1 MIVTCAQY
9 DKVCFDHSLFSS
21 SFFVYLYGVCMNV
34 CMYICMCVC
43 IYVSTSVSNFFTS
56 CCSDN
61 GFLFCCAS
69 FNFKAGVTFPF
80 TDRHIRCT
88 CICMCIYIHRFLH
101 SLVAC
106 IKQTKQNKTKDK
118 ESKRT
123 KQPRFCGT
131 SSLPLII
138 NKQNRNN
145 NNISQQQQ
153 LNGSLT
159 DIVCCC
165 SSV

>member
-21 SFFVYLYGVCMNV
+21 SFFVYVYGVCMNV

-43 IYVSTSVSNFFTS
+43 IYVSTSVSYFFTS

-69 FNFKAGVTFPF
+69 CIFKAGVTFPF
-80 TDRHIRCT
+80 TDRHIHCT

-106 IKQTKQNKTKDK
+106 IKQTKQ
-118 ESKRT
+118 RT
-123 KQPRFCGT
+123 KSQRGQSNLGFVVHRRCLL
-131 SSLPLII
+131 SSTRETATTII
-138 NKQNRNN
+138 SANN
-145 NNISQQQQ
+145 NN
-153 LNGSLT
+153 
-159 DIVCCC
+159 
-165 SSV
+165 